1 MKSKGKGMV
10 FLIEVILN
18 FSSKPELLTKVVKD
32 GLEEGGILQKIW
44 AKVLLRM
51 NQAVGV
57 LCELLTNHMLI

>member
-32 GLEEGGILQKIW
+32 GLEEEGFCKKYEQKFYY
-44 AKVLLRM
+44 
-51 NQAVGV
+51 G
-57 LCELLTNHMLI
+57 